1 MIRIKHLSGSLQG
14 KTSTSGKQVVRIGR
28 SPDCDVRFDAA
39 KDPKVSGHHA
49 EFLYEDGQWFIVDTG
64 STNGT
69 LVEGQRITKLRLRQ
83 GEEIQIGAGGP
94 LVKVEF
100 DAAEGLGGAMKTEAV
115 SLADLDKYTKKKAP
129 KTQPNLATTGQMKA
143 IASELRVSADTQTAN
158 LAELAAKKIAE
169 ERAKAGGVSSG
180 QTMQIMVSSLKEVQ
194 QGTKA
199 RTKKKWVKV
208 VAIVAGVAA
217 VIMAIMGVV
226 IFEQN
231 RKINALI
238 QQKDGIDKEIAKVQ
252 KQMEEETDP
261 AKLVELE
268 ERLNRLSGNAE
279 KTLETLGKADKKK
292 AAEVADKGDE
302 LDRDIRAILVKFDA
316 QTYAVPPIFKDAL
329 KNQID
334 ILEHSSNLKFIYH
347 RKQRYWPIISKEFGA
362 LGLPEEM
369 AYIAWAETQFD
380 PKKVSPVGAAGMW
393 QFTADKGRDFHL
405 RVDKQVDERFDVE
418 KETHAAAQLLANL
431 LAEYGSDSFMLAM
444 ASYNRGEAGVR
455 RVLHQV
461 AQEPGGFRK
470 EKRDF
475 WHLYRLKKLP
485 EETREY
491 VPKVLAAAI
500 VSKNAK
506 KLGLEA
512 PAKSASADSDD
523 DQ

>member
-1 MIRIKHLSGSLQG
+1 MIRIKHISGSLQG
-14 KTSTSGKQVVRIGR
+14 KTSASGKQLVRIGR
-28 SPDCDVRFDAA
+28 APDCDVRFDAA

-49 EFLYEDGQWFIVDTG
+49 EFLYEDGQWFVVDTG

-69 LVEGQRITKLRLRQ
+69 LVDGQRVTKQRLRQ

-100 DAAEGLGGAMKTEAV
+100 DAADGLGGAMKTEAV
-115 SLADLDKYTKKKAP
+115 SLADLDKYAPKKKKP
-129 KTQPNLATTGQMKA
+129 VSTPNLATTGEMKA

-169 ERAKAGGVSSG
+169 ERAKAGGGSSG

-194 QGTKA
+194 QGTKE
-199 RTKKKWVKV
+199 RTKRKWVKV

-217 VIMAIMGVV
+217 VVVAIMGVV

-231 RKINALI
+231 RKIAALV
-238 QQKDGIDKEIAKVQ
+238 QQKEGIDKEIARVQ
-252 KQMEEETDP
+252 AQMAEETDP
-261 AKLVELE
+261 VKLVELE
-268 ERLNRLSGNAE
+268 EKLNKLSGSAE
-279 KTLETLGKADKKK
+279 KTIETLGKTDKKK
-292 AAEVADKGDE
+292 AAEVAENGDE
-302 LDRDIRAILVKFDA
+302 LDRDIRDILRKFDA
-316 QTYAVPPIFKDAL
+316 TTYAVPPIFKEAL

-334 ILEHSSNLKFIYH
+334 VLEHSSNLKFIYH
-347 RKQRYWPIISKEFGA
+347 RKQHYWPTIMREFGA

-380 PKKVSPVGAAGMW
+380 PKAKSGAGAAGMW
-393 QFTADKGRDFHL
+393 QLTASTAENFHL
-405 RVDKQVDERFDVE
+405 RVDKQVDERFDPD
-418 KETHAAAQLLANL
+418 KETHAAAQYLANL

-455 RVLHQV
+455 RVLHQI

-500 VSKNAK
+500 VSKRAK
-506 KLGLEA
+506 QLKLEGGE
-512 PAKSASADSDD
+512 

>member
-14 KTSTSGKQVVRIGR
+14 KTSASGKQVVRIGR
-28 SPDCDVRFDAA
+28 APDCDVRFDGV
-39 KDPKVSGHHA
+39 KDPKVSSHHA
-49 EFLYEDGQWFIVDTG
+49 EFLYEDGQWFVVDTG

-69 LVEGQRITKLRLRQ
+69 LVDGQRIHKVRLRQ

-100 DAAEGLGGAMKTEAV
+100 DAQDGLGGSMKTEAV
-115 SLADLDKYTKKKAP
+115 SLEALARYTKKKPASS
-129 KTQPNLATTGQMKA
+129 PNLASTGQMKA
-143 IASELRVSADTQTAN
+143 IANELRVSADTQTAN

-194 QGTKA
+194 QGTKQ
-199 RTKKKWVKV
+199 RTRKKWVKV
-208 VAIVAGVAA
+208 VAVVAA
-217 VIMAIMGVV
+217 VSAVVVAAMSVV
-226 IFEQN
+226 IVVQN
-231 RKINALI
+231 RKIAALVK
-238 QQKDGIDKEIAKVQ
+238 QKEGIDKEIGKLQA
-252 KQMEEETDP
+252 QMDEETDP

-268 ERLNRLSGNAE
+268 EKLNSLSGSAL
-279 KTLETLGKADKKK
+279 KTIETLGKTDKKK
-292 AAEVADKGDE
+292 AAEVAEKGDD
-302 LDRDIRAILVKFDA
+302 LDREIRDILRKFDA
-316 QTYAVPPIFKDAL
+316 ETYAVPPVFKERL
-329 KNQID
+329 KYHID
-334 ILEHSSNLKFIYH
+334 VLEHSSNLKYIYH
-347 RKQRYWPIISKEFGA
+347 RKQKYWPVISKEFGA

-380 PKKVSPVGAAGMW
+380 PKAKSSVGAAGMW
-393 QFTADKGRDFHL
+393 QFTPEKARDFHL
-405 RVDKQVDERFDVE
+405 RVDQKTDERYDAE

-500 VSKNAK
+500 VSHNAK
-506 KLGLEA
+506 QLGLEE
-512 PAKSASADSDD
+512 SDD
-523 DQ
+523 